1 MSIVDFD
8 CLSKK
13 DPTMRKRFEQQLA
26 LGQIP
31 IEQTYINPKRKYVL
45 DELLA
50 ALKAIYC
57 DQEYNGKIFGILE
70 KNINSGKKRTGRKGM
85 DLWCI
90 FVLAQVR
97 LCLNI
102 SYEMLHNLAN
112 NHRAIRQLMGIER
125 EFGQEPL
132 EFEYQT
138 VYENVSMLNDEL
150 VTELN
155 NVIVE
160 FGHGEVFKK
169 KENAVLPSK
178 TDSSSAGKKVTAA
191 IENYLVKTRLFF
203 KKLREELHGF
213 PNRNQKR

>member
-1 MSIVDFD
+1 
-8 CLSKK
+8 
-13 DPTMRKRFEQQLA
+13 MRKRFEQQLS

-31 IEQTYINPKRKYVL
+31 IEQTYINPKRKFAM

-57 DQEYNGKIFGILE
+57 NPEYNEKIFSLLE
-70 KNINSGKKRTGRKGM
+70 KGINTGNNRTGRKGM

-112 NHRAIRQLMGIER
+112 NHRTLRQLMGIER
-125 EFGQEPL
+125 EFGHEPF

-138 VYENVSMLNDEL
+138 LYENVSMISDEL
-150 VTELN
+150 VAELN
-155 NVIVE
+155 HVIVE
-160 FGHGEVFKK
+160 FGQGDVFKK
-169 KENAVLPSK
+169 KENTVFRSK
-178 TDSSSAGKKVTAA
+178 TDKPAIGGKITTVL
-191 IENYLVKTRLFF
+191 ENYLAKTRLFI
-203 KKLREELHGF
+203 KKLRAVQSLLI
-213 PNRNQKR
+213 